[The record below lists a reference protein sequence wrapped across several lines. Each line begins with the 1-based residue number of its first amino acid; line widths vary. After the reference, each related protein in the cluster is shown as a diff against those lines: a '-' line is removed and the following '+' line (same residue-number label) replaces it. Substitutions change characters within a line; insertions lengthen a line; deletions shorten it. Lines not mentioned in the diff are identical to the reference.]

1 MDSLLPKLAELYFAS
16 YWVLGVIA
24 FLEAI
29 PVVGTFVP
37 GIVLVLGAGTAAA
50 SGYFSFATLAWVVSI
65 GAFLG
70 DVASYSIG
78 RSSHSFLFR
87 KSLAG
92 EDSPL
97 ARAERFFSSYGH
109 VSIFTSHFFG
119 PVRAFVPL
127 VAGLSR
133 MRLSS
138 FLTWAFIGSGIWGVS
153 ILGIGY
159 IVGSTFSLPA
169 SEIARL
175 MSIAIVTMFSVAL
188 IALATSRMVRIA
200 KFVPTVFRS
209 SLLWISQTGI
219 ARRSRLILP
228 VLLWFMRRFQVHQLR
243 GLPLTVLVVIGSG
256 LFVSAS
262 GLMTNLLTLT
272 TVQHFDADV
281 TRLVQML
288 ASSMG
293 VAIAFA
299 FTSLGETG
307 SVIVIST
314 LIVLLLLTTKNRIH
328 DVYALVFVLASTEAT
343 VYTTKLLVERVRP
356 EYSLLPFALST
367 YAFPSGHAAIAVAL
381 YGYIATLFLR
391 KHTSSKHKTIAL
403 SIAFLFILGIGGSRI
418 LLGVHYP
425 SDVLVGYII
434 GALWLAFTLSLE
446 LYFASKKSL
455 TQTTLPSQPE

>member
-1 MDSLLPKLAELYFAS
+1 MDSLLPTLTELYFAS
-16 YWVLGVIA
+16 YWLLGVIA

-50 SGYFSFATLAWVVSI
+50 NGYFSFATLAWVVSI

-87 KSLAG
+87 RSLSG

-97 ARAERFFSSYGH
+97 ARAERFFSKYGN
-109 VSIFTSHFFG
+109 VSVFFSHFFG
-119 PVRAFVPL
+119 PVRSFVPL

-138 FLTWAFIGSGIWGVS
+138 FLTWAFIGSGIWGSS
-153 ILGIGY
+153 ILGVGY
-159 IVGSTFSLPA
+159 VVGSTFSLPA

-175 MSIAIVTMFSVAL
+175 MSIAVLTMFSVAL
-188 IALATSRMVRIA
+188 IAIASSRMVRIA
-200 KFVPTVFRS
+200 KYVPQVFRS
-209 SLLWISQTGI
+209 SLLWISQTTI
-219 ARRSRLILP
+219 ARKSRLVLP
-228 VLLWFMRRFQVHQLR
+228 VLLWFLRRFHVHQLR
-243 GLPLTVLVVIGSG
+243 GLPLTVLVVIGLG

-262 GLMTNLLTLT
+262 GLMTSLLALV
-272 TVQHFDADV
+272 TVQHFDTDV
-281 TRLVQML
+281 TRLIQML
-288 ASSMG
+288 ASPIG
-293 VAIAFA
+293 IAIAFA

-307 SVIVIST
+307 SVIVISA
-314 LIVLLLLTTKNRIH
+314 LIVLLLLTKERVR
-328 DVYALVFVLASTEAT
+328 DVYSLIFVLASTEAT
-343 VYTTKLLVERVRP
+343 VYTTKLLVERARP
-356 EYSLLPFALST
+356 EFSLLPFALST

-381 YGYIATLFLR
+381 YGYIASLFLR
-391 KHTSSKHKTIAL
+391 KHTTTKHKTVAL

-425 SDVLVGYII
+425 SDVLVGYVI
-434 GALWLAFTLSLE
+434 GSLWLAFTLSLE
-446 LYFASKKSL
+446 LYFASKKTL
-455 TQTTLPSQPE
+455 TQSNAQSQPE